1 MFLNSEEIVQQVRAE
16 FEATLAFVL
25 DPCSSAPTADAVE
38 RSLLRHLLGLGRS
51 LLRLYFVHQASQ
63 HTAQSVVSTDGQ
75 SLPYHSEKG
84 RSYHSI
90 FGRVCFRRRYYYRE
104 GGGFFP
110 LDAALNLPPKGTS
123 DLLREWQEQLGVL
136 GAYHKAGDLLAR
148 LLGVSTSTRALAEQI
163 GEDAKQVSDYYEQ
176 AEAPTPDAGATIL
189 VVQADGKGVPMIQP
203 TPPAAKVRLSR
214 GEKRA
219 RKKEAVVTGVY
230 TIAACVRTPE
240 QVTKSFFEKTPR
252 SNAKARHRAGASKGV
267 PTKPPRP
274 HNKRLWATLEGKQAA
289 LKFSAKQV
297 RLQEGEHILERVALT
312 DGSEALQQK
321 VEQQFPGF
329 ALVLDFVHA
338 NEYLWKAANSLLGE
352 NSPERE
358 EWVRARTLVMLRGHT
373 DVLIGD
379 LRQLA
384 EQPACKRHQKKTLL
398 SVAAY
403 YQRNQPYMRYGTYLA
418 RGWPIATGVI
428 EGACRHLVKD
438 RCELSGMRW
447 SQPGAEALLRL
458 RCVEENG
465 DWEAF
470 HAFRRTKR
478 QRTLYGIEPNNTQ
491 PLELQLAA

>member
-16 FEATLAFVL
+16 FEATLTFVL
-25 DPCSSAPTADAVE
+25 DPSSSAPSADAVE
-38 RSLLRHLLGLGRS
+38 RSLLRRLLGLGRS
-51 LLRLYFVHQASQ
+51 LLRLYFVHQARQ
-63 HTAQSVVSTDGQ
+63 HTAQSVADKQGQ
-75 SLPYHSEKG
+75 PVPYHSEKG
-84 RSYHSI
+84 RSYLSI
-90 FGRVCFRRRYYYRE
+90 FGRVYFMRRYYYRE
-104 GGGFFP
+104 GAGLFP

-136 GAYHKAGDLLAR
+136 GAYHKAGDILSR
-148 LLGVSTSTRALAEQI
+148 LLGVNLSTRTLAEEI
-163 GEDAKQVSDYYEQ
+163 AEDAEQVSGYYAQ
-176 AEAPTPDAGATIL
+176 SEAPTPDVGATIL

-203 TPPAAKVRLSR
+203 SKASAKVRLTK
-214 GEKRA
+214 GQKRA

-230 TIAACVRTPE
+230 TIAPCVRTPE
-240 QVTKSFFEKTPR
+240 QVTQSFFEKTSRTP
-252 SNAKARHRAGASKGV
+252 SIEAKRE
-267 PTKPPRP
+267 KPY
-274 HNKRLWATLEGKQAA
+274 NKRLWATLEGKEAA

-297 RLQEGEHILERVALT
+297 RLQEGEHIKERVALT
-312 DGSEALQQK
+312 DGAEALQQK
-321 VEQQFPGF
+321 VEQQFADF

-352 NSPERE
+352 NAPERE
-358 EWVRARTLVMLRGHT
+358 EWVRARTVVMLRGHT

-384 EQPACKRHQKKTLL
+384 KEPTCKRSQSKILL

-418 RGWPIATGVI
+418 KGWPIATGVI

-470 HAFRRTKR
+470 HAFRRTNR